1 MIKIFDA
8 LTMAWQRGDR
18 GRKYKKPKRGDV
30 ETEARSVSAQDR
42 AGRDVQYGKAGG
54 DLDTAQGT
62 LSQFEGPVE
71 KSPFYKAL
79 KTAGTESTADSYR
92 SAKSNVLARAKA
104 SGFGGAGQPV
114 TEGATAGMESE
125 EAKAQAQVPGRA
137 LTAAAPLSL
146 EAARGTQA
154 GAGIRAGMGGEP
166 GREGEGYFTQGA
178 VPLEQQY
185 QDMMAKRRAG
195 FWKALQKAGG
205 VASEIAL
212 AGPTGG
218 ASLAAI
224 PGTIQN

>member
-1 MIKIFDA
+1 MRKFYDG
-8 LTMAWQRGDR
+8 LVMAWQRDL

-30 ETEARSVSAQDR
+30 LNESRSVSAQDR
-42 AGRDVQYGKAGG
+42 AGQAAQYGSAGK

-62 LSQFEGPVE
+62 FSQFEGPVE
-71 KSPFYKAL
+71 QSPFYKAL
-79 KTAGTESTADSYR
+79 KTAGTETTADSYR

-154 GAGIRAGMGGEP
+154 GAGVRAGMGSEL
-166 GREGEGYFTQGA
+166 GREGEGYFTGGA

-185 QDMMAKRRAG
+185 QKMMQDR
-195 FWKALQKAGG
+195 QKAMWSAISKAGTAVIGG
-205 VASEIAL
+205 V
-212 AGPTGG
+212 G
-218 ASLAAI
+218 
-224 PGTIQN
+224 

>member
-1 MIKIFDA
+1 MINFDPVIV
-8 LTMAWQRGDR
+8 TRQRGDR

-42 AGRDVQYGKAGG
+42 AGQTAQYGAAGK

-62 LSQFEGPVE
+62 FSQFEGPVE
-71 KSPFYKAL
+71 QSPFYKAL
-79 KTAGTESTADSYR
+79 KTAGTETTADSYK
-92 SAKSNVLARAKA
+92 SAKSNVRARASA
-104 SGFGGAGQPV
+104 AGFGAAGQPV
-114 TEGATAGMESE
+114 TEGATAGLESE

-154 GAGIRAGMGGEP
+154 GASTRAGMGTALGSQ
-166 GREGEGYFTQGA
+166 GEGYFTQGA

-185 QDMMAKRRAG
+185 QDMLAKRRAG
-195 FWKALQKAGG
+195 MWKALQKAGG